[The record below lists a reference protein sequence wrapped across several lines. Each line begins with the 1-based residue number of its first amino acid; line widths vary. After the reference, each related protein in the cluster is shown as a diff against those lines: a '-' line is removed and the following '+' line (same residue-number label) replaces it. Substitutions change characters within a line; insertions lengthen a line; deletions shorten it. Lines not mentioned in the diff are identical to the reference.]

1 MAAPGMTLEERQRAM
16 RVGGRSEFSALKAAA
31 DPGRGGGSSG
41 NTITSPFALVEEEML
56 IERLLACDSSVD
68 FFRQPPFSL
77 SKSASMKVIDAAFRK
92 AGRIVHPDRC
102 KHPKATE
109 AFQRLA
115 HFRATGLAAL
125 DPVQSVAKLR
135 RDTCEE
141 CGKVAERAESLFKC
155 QACGRLACHACN
167 FGLTDKSAGKARGG
181 VGDGQHCFACVWLQ
195 EDGMVF

>member
-1 MAAPGMTLEERQRAM
+1 MTLEERQRAM
-16 RVGGRSEFSALKAAA
+16 RVGGRSEFGALATTSTGSSAGMIAAA
-31 DPGRGGGSSG
+31 ASSG
-41 NTITSPFALVEEEML
+41 GAFAQVEEEML
-56 IERLLACDSSVD
+56 IERLLASDSSVD

-125 DPVQSVAKLR
+125 DPVNSVAKLR
-135 RDTCEE
+135 RDVCEE
-141 CGKVAERAESLFKC
+141 CGKGAERAENLFKC

-167 FGLTDKSAGKARGG
+167 FGLQDKSGGKGRGG
-181 VGDGQHCFACVWLQ
+181 TGEHCFACVWLQ
-195 EDGMVF
+195 EDGIIF